1 MAGEGGRMVAA
12 TADSAAGAWHI
23 SVALCRESEYAA
35 PALRGGLVEVRVT
48 RGAVAA
54 AILLTPASARRL
66 ADDLLRM
73 ADTVEAA
80 ARDAA

>member
-1 MAGEGGRMVAA
+1 MASEGGRMVAE
-12 TADSAAGAWHI
+12 TADYAAGAWHI
-23 SVALCRESEYAA
+23 SVALCRETEYAA
-35 PALRGGLVEVRVT
+35 PALRGGLVEVQVT

-54 AILLTPASARRL
+54 AILLTPAGARRL
-66 ADDLLRM
+66 ADDLRLM

>member
-1 MAGEGGRMVAA
+1 MGSEGERMVAE
-12 TADSAAGAWHI
+12 TADAAAGAWHI
-23 SVALCRESEYAA
+23 SVALCRETEYAA
-35 PALRGGLVEVRVT
+35 PALRGGLVEVQVT

-54 AILLTPASARRL
+54 AILLTPAGARRL
-66 ADDLLRM
+66 ADDLRLM